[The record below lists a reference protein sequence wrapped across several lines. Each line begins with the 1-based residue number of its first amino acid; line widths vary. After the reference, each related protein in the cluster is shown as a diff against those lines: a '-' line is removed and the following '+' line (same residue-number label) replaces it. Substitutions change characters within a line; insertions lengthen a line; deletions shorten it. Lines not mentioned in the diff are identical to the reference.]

1 MITIDR
7 EMVRAENIRIVKEA
21 GGTFSDEYHR
31 LKRRLA
37 DCDPSTI
44 SAGTRYA
51 EAVVSNDP
59 PEDVAQWG
67 ALAIAQAGSN
77 SVNEATV
84 RNELQRALEP
94 LLQAALNKTA
104 HDNYLLFRKRFDKSA
119 AAFTKAHTIVSATTD
134 PGLLIGAPEATR
146 RAWQE
151 GQTQSAE
158 LTALLEPLRAA
169 AALAGVNMSNML
181 GLVVDADGLHRRR
194 VWEAWNDP
202 DRWTAL
208 LELGATI
215 ATVDLEDYEHYREPR
230 PMEHRTMRSGIG
242 WRQVEVDPE
251 DPDTGDDLDDDL
263 DD

>member
-7 EMVRAENIRIVKEA
+7 QMTRERNISTVEEA
-21 GGTFSDEYHR
+21 GGKFSDEYHR

-37 DCDPSTI
+37 ECDPGSI
-44 SAGTRYA
+44 SAATRYA
-51 EAVVSNDP
+51 EAVVSDTS

-77 SVNEATV
+77 PVQEATV

-94 LLQAALNKTA
+94 LLQAAINETA
-104 HDNYLLFRKRFDKSA
+104 HDNYLLFRKRFDKA
-119 AAFTKAHTIVSATTD
+119 AVAFTKAHTIVSATTN
-134 PGLLIGAPEATR
+134 PGLLIGAPDATR
-146 RAWQE
+146 RAWQD

-169 AALAGVNMSNML
+169 AALAGVNVRNML

-208 LELGATI
+208 LTLGATI
-215 ATVDLEDYEHYREPR
+215 ATVDLEDYEHYPEPR
-230 PMEHRTMRSGIG
+230 PMEHKTVRSGIG
-242 WRQVEVDPE
+242 WRQIEVDPE
-251 DPDTGDDLDDDL
+251 DPDTGDDTDEDL
-263 DD
+263 D